1 MGTVVARLRRIGF
14 RRGVL
19 GDSRVWMGIW
29 SVLAVGR
36 VVRRLTRSKP
46 VVEQFTLK
54 PGETIVISDL
64 GVPAD
69 Q

>member
-1 MGTVVARLRRIGF
+1 MASVVGRLRRMGF

-46 VVEQFTLK
+46 VVEQFTLE
-54 PGETIVISDL
+54 PGQTIVISDL
-64 GVPAD
+64 GVPAER
-69 Q
+69 

>member
-1 MGTVVARLRRIGF
+1 MGSLVAWLRRSGF

-29 SVLAVGR
+29 SVLTVGR
-36 VVRRLTRSKP
+36 LVRRVTRSKP

-54 PGETIVISDL
+54 PGQTIVISDL

-69 Q
+69 R

>member
-1 MGTVVARLRRIGF
+1 MGSVLARVRRLGF

-19 GDSRVWMGIW
+19 GDSRMWMGIW

-36 VVRRLTRSKP
+36 LVRRLTRSKP
-46 VVEQFTLK
+46 VVEQFTLQ
-54 PGETIVISDL
+54 PGQTIVISDL
-64 GVPAD
+64 GVPAE